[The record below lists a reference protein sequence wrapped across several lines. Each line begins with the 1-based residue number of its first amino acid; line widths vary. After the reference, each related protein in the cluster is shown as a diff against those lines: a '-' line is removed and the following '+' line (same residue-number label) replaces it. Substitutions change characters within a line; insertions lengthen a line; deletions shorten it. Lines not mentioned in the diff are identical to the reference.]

1 MSRLEDKNSRLLD
14 VLLDIGKISNEEVEK
29 IVQLRDKTHE
39 KTDRILLNLGI
50 ISEEDLR
57 DALGNIFNLQIWE
70 RKKEEELPVVDCLP
84 QSFLHSNRV
93 LPIKQHNG
101 YLDIAIT
108 DPSDDSLLEVIESTT
123 NKRVN
128 IFVGCEKDIIASIN
142 ETYEEQTEED
152 QSAFSIDLDVV
163 DDIEKLKDLAL
174 EAPVVRL
181 VNNTLNKALEIGASD
196 IHIEMFEN
204 KPTLRYRIDG
214 VLIDYPPPTRD
225 VYFATINRIKI
236 MSNLNIAE
244 KRLPQDGRIRLKVG
258 GKEIDIRVSV
268 IPMLYGECI
277 VMRILDKSNITLDLS
292 TFGFSKDVLDNL
304 RKLITKSEGM
314 ILATGPTGSGKTT
327 TLYAS
332 LKEIIS
338 PSLKIITVEDPV
350 EYSLEGVNQIQV
362 NTKIGLDFSSGLRS
376 ILRHDPDVIL
386 VGEIRD
392 KSTAGISIQSSLT
405 GHLVLSTLHT
415 NDAAS
420 AFNRLLDMG
429 MEDYLVSTCVIAV
442 LAQRLVRKLCECKEG
457 YSLDKESMARLGL
470 DSDKILYRPN
480 GCIECSNTGY
490 RGRIA
495 ISELLIVND
504 NIREMIVNRERSN
517 VVQQEAMKNGMR
529 TLWQDGLNRVEDGL
543 TSLSE
548 LERVTDDTSVKN
560 VTKTKVTNNKP
571 DETDDDSAIET
582 ASSNMAVDEDPD
594 DKTDNIEATD
604 KDVIKNSASSH
615 DSDSP
620 ETSLEVPSDVCV
632 PIEEAECD
640 ETSGVNT
647 TGIDPTR
654 DLGGTD
660 KPILPDE
667 TTIHDAT
674 TPPDNI
680 VEISLEEPQT
690 EKRSGSG
697 FLKNLQSSVGR
708 LFRSDNQTEAEK
720 ADVNDT

>member
-1 MSRLEDKNSRLLD
+1 MSKLDDKNSRLLKI
-14 VLLDIGKISNEEVEK
+14 LLEVDKITKDDVEK
-29 IVQLRDKTHE
+29 ITQLQE
-39 KTDRILLNLGI
+39 KTLETADRILLNLGI

-57 DALGNIFNLQIWE
+57 DALGQLFNLKTWQ
-70 RKKEEELPVVDCLP
+70 RKKEEKLPVIDCLP
-84 QSFLHSNRV
+84 QGFLQSNRII
-93 LPIKQHNG
+93 PIKQYDS
-101 YLDIAIT
+101 YLDIALT
-108 DPSDDSLLEVIESTT
+108 DPSDESLLEVIESTT

-128 IFVGCEKDIIASIN
+128 IFIGCEKDIITSID
-142 ETYEEQTEED
+142 ETYENTIED
-152 QSAFSIDLDVV
+152 DMSAYSIGQDVV

-174 EAPVVRL
+174 EAPVLRL
-181 VNNTLNKALEIGASD
+181 VNNTLNKALEVGASD

-204 KPTLRYRIDG
+204 KPKLRYRIDG
-214 VLIDYPPPTRD
+214 VLIDYPPPARD

-292 TFGFSKDVLDNL
+292 AFGFSKNVLENL

-327 TLYAS
+327 TLYAA

-362 NTKIGLDFSSGLRS
+362 NSKVGLDFASGLRS

-442 LAQRLVRKLCECKEG
+442 LAQRLVRKLCECKEE
-457 YSLDKESMARLGL
+457 YRLDEETMARIGIN
-470 DSDKILYRPN
+470 KTIYRPK

-490 RGRIA
+490 RGRVA

-504 NIREMIVNRERSN
+504 NIRQMIVNRERSS
-517 VVQQEAMKNGMR
+517 VIQKEAVKNGMK
-529 TLWQDGLNRVEDGL
+529 TLWHDGLKKVEDGI

-548 LERVTDDTSVKN
+548 LERVTDDTS
-560 VTKTKVTNNKP
+560 
-571 DETDDDSAIET
+571 
-582 ASSNMAVDEDPD
+582 
-594 DKTDNIEATD
+594 
-604 KDVIKNSASSH
+604 
-615 DSDSP
+615 
-620 ETSLEVPSDVCV
+620 
-632 PIEEAECD
+632 
-640 ETSGVNT
+640 G
-647 TGIDPTR
+647 
-654 DLGGTD
+654 
-660 KPILPDE
+660 
-667 TTIHDAT
+667 
-674 TPPDNI
+674 
-680 VEISLEEPQT
+680 
-690 EKRSGSG
+690 
-697 FLKNLQSSVGR
+697 
-708 LFRSDNQTEAEK
+708 K
-720 ADVNDT
+720 AA